1 MASPITSTTGLG
13 SGLAITAIVEG
24 LVNAEKAPKQNQID
38 KQTASTTASL
48 SGVSQ
53 LTSALASFQKAMD
66 TLSSKTTPAFLGFA
80 ATSANEA
87 VVKATADNTAV
98 SGSYAIK
105 VNNLATA
112 SKVATIAMDSTQSSA
127 IPSGTLEITQNGTT
141 QKVVI
146 DKTSTLQEVRDQI
159 NTSLQGKGI
168 SANIITDNNG
178 SRLVFSSTTT
188 GAGSDISVK
197 GGSGQE
203 ALNIDG
209 TKLMSAT
216 SSSNDANG
224 KAIPGAGAISATAV
238 DASFSIDGL
247 ALTSKSNTV
256 STAIS
261 GVSFNLLAPSTAATG
276 DTVVTVGVNTDGLKA
291 SLQTFVDSYN
301 TLVKLTSSLTKG
313 TLSDKGV
320 YTAAALTGDS
330 TPRGLLASI
339 RNQIASATSGAGLN
353 SLSQL
358 GIKTQQS
365 DGTLSLN
372 TTEFTAALNDKKL
385 GGQIDALF
393 NGDSG
398 LVTRIT
404 KAIEPYTKADGVLAG
419 KTKSLNTVQ
428 KQLADDKEA
437 LDRRIETLTATLT
450 KKYNAMD
457 LIVGQLKATG
467 NNITSIF
474 EAMNAQKNAS

>member
-1 MASPITSTTGLG
+1 MASPISASTGLG
-13 SGLAITAIVEG
+13 SGLAIGSIIKVLTD
-24 LVNAEKAPKQNQID
+24 AERLPKQNQID
-38 KQTASTTASL
+38 RQTATTTASL

-53 LTSALASFQKAMD
+53 LTSALAAFQKAMD
-66 TLSSKTTPAFLGFA
+66 TLSSKTTPAFLGYA

-98 SGSYAIK
+98 SGSYALK
-105 VNNLATA
+105 VQDLATA
-112 SKVATIAMDSTQSSA
+112 SKVATVAMSSAQSSA

-141 QKVVI
+141 QKVDI
-146 DKTSTLQEVRDQI
+146 SKTSTLQEVRDQI

-197 GGSGQE
+197 GAAGQE

-209 TKLMSAT
+209 TKLMSDT
-216 SSSNDANG
+216 SSSTDANG
-224 KAIPGAGAISATAV
+224 KPIPGAGAISGTAK
-238 DASFSIDGL
+238 DAQFSIDGL
-247 ALTSKSNTV
+247 ALTSKTNTV

-261 GVSFNLLAPSTAATG
+261 GVSFNLVSPSTAATG
-276 DTVVTVGVNTDGLKA
+276 DTVITVGVNTDGIKA
-291 SLQTFVDSYN
+291 SLQTFIDSYN
-301 TLVKLTSSLTKG
+301 TLVSLTSSLTKG
-313 TLSDKGV
+313 SVNEKGV
-320 YTAAALTGDS
+320 FTPAALTGDS
-330 TPRGLLASI
+330 TPRALLATI
-339 RNQIASATSGAGLN
+339 RNQIASATSGEGLN

-365 DGTLSLN
+365 DGKLSLD
-372 TTEFTAALNDKKL
+372 TAQFTAALNDKKL
-385 GGQIDALF
+385 GGQIDSLF
-393 NGDSG
+393 NGTGG
-398 LVTRIT
+398 LITRMGS
-404 KAIEPYTKADGVLAG
+404 ALEPYTKADGVLAG

-428 KQLADDKEA
+428 KRLDDDKEA

-457 LIVGQLKATG
+457 LVVGQLKATAS
-467 NNITSIF
+467 NITSIF

>member
-1 MASPITSTTGLG
+1 
-13 SGLAITAIVEG
+13 
-24 LVNAEKAPKQNQID
+24 
-38 KQTASTTASL
+38 
-48 SGVSQ
+48 
-53 LTSALASFQKAMD
+53 
-66 TLSSKTTPAFLGFA
+66 
-80 ATSANEA
+80 
-87 VVKATADNTAV
+87 
-98 SGSYAIK
+98 
-105 VNNLATA
+105 
-112 SKVATIAMDSTQSSA
+112 
-127 IPSGTLEITQNGTT
+127 
-141 QKVVI
+141 
-146 DKTSTLQEVRDQI
+146 
-159 NTSLQGKGI
+159 
-168 SANIITDNNG
+168 
-178 SRLVFSSTTT
+178 
-188 GAGSDISVK
+188 
-197 GGSGQE
+197 
-203 ALNIDG
+203 
-209 TKLMSAT
+209 
-216 SSSNDANG
+216 
-224 KAIPGAGAISATAV
+224 
-238 DASFSIDGL
+238 
-247 ALTSKSNTV
+247 
-256 STAIS
+256 
-261 GVSFNLLAPSTAATG
+261 
-276 DTVVTVGVNTDGLKA
+276 
-291 SLQTFVDSYN
+291 
-301 TLVKLTSSLTKG
+301 
-313 TLSDKGV
+313 
-320 YTAAALTGDS
+320 
-330 TPRGLLASI
+330 LLASI